1 MEAKVRVLRGVL
13 GDFRVTGSERLFHC
27 PACKHSKNKLSIN
40 IEKDKF
46 QCWHCGYAGRS
57 LYRIIRRFGSFLH
70 QRKWREFIPDL
81 DLSRFEEFLQGKEE
95 NEWEQVV
102 DLPEDYVFLGNRDLP
117 MSSLESRRYLAER
130 GITMDDILF
139 WKIGY
144 CANGPYSRRI
154 VIPSFNSNGDPNY
167 FIARSYRGDWM
178 KYKNPKVSKDV
189 IFNELYVDFDEDLVL
204 VEGVFDAIKAG
215 ENAVPILGSTLKE
228 ESRLFQGIVQNDTA
242 VYMAL
247 DPDAEKKACTII
259 QKMLQ
264 YDVEVYKVDISGFG
278 DVGEMTRGQ
287 FLERKRQA
295 TWVNPDKLFHM
306 QVANI

>member
-13 GDFRVTGSERLFHC
+13 GDFRITGSERLFHC
-27 PACKHSKNKLSIN
+27 PACKNSKNKLSIN

-81 DLSRFEEFLQGKEE
+81 DLSRFEEFLQGKED

-102 DLPEDYVFLGNRDLP
+102 DLPEDYVFLGNKGLP
-117 MSSLESRRYLAER
+117 MSSLEPRRYLAER

-144 CANGPYSRRI
+144 CANGPYGRRI

-167 FIARSYRGDWM
+167 FIARSYKGDWM
-178 KYKNPKVSKDV
+178 KYKNPKVSKDI

-215 ENAVPILGSTLKE
+215 ENAVPILGSTLNE
-228 ESRLFQGIVQNDTA
+228 EGKLFQSIVQNDTA

-247 DPDAEKKACTII
+247 DPDAEKKACHII

-264 YDVEVYKVDISGFG
+264 YDVEVYKVDISGFE
-278 DVGEMTRGQ
+278 DAGEMTRGQ
-287 FLERKRQA
+287 FLERKGQA
-295 TWVNPDKLFHM
+295 TWVNPDKLFDM